1 MLKALKFCND
11 NHWYIIAVLLGISV
25 IFWTYGCTS
34 AVQSVIH
41 PDQLIGRAELANE
54 LKYLVGLAEA
64 RASELDRQDSVKQS
78 LLDAANVI
86 GTSGN
91 INPSGLLNII
101 ATIGAVSFGLNRNQ
115 KCKALSKAPTA

>member
-1 MLKALKFCND
+1 MNKALKFFND
-11 NHWYIIAVLLGISV
+11 NHWYMAAGILGIIV
-25 IFWTYGCTS
+25 LFWTYGCTS
-34 AVQSVIH
+34 TVQSVIH

-64 RASELDRQDSVKQS
+64 RASELDRQDVIKQS
-78 LLDAANVI
+78 LLDAANII

-91 INPSGLLNII
+91 INPSGLINIL

-115 KCKALSKAPTA
+115 KCKALSKTTTA

>member
-1 MLKALKFCND
+1 MLKALKFFNE
-11 NHWYIIAVLLGISV
+11 NHWFIIAGILGALI

-34 AVQSVIH
+34 TVQSVIH

-64 RASELDRQDSVKQS
+64 RAGELDRQDAVKQS
-78 LLDAANVI
+78 LLDAANII

-91 INPSGLLNII
+91 INPSGLLNIV
-101 ATIGAVSFGLNRNQ
+101 ATIGAISFGLNRNQ
-115 KCKALSKAPTA
+115 KCKALTKAPTT